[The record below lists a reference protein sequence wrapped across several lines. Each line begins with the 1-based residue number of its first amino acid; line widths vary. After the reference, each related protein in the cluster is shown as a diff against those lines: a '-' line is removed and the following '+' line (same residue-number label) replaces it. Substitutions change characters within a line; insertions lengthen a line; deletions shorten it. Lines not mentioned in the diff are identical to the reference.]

1 MRNPIHPI
9 LMILALSATAL
20 AADAPVAPIPAD
32 LKGEDLLVV
41 TNRDSNDLTLIDWRK
56 ETIVGRRRL
65 GCVCNPHMAM
75 LTPDGKTLV
84 TMGTALDKIFVM
96 DVAGDAPAREITVG
110 SRPEHFDIS
119 ADSRTAFVNNFKE
132 GTLSVID
139 LKECREVSRIPG
151 FSEPHNV
158 TFTPDGKKAY
168 VANLGAHEVGI
179 VDLQQRKLVGRL
191 AIGSA
196 GRQSKLEDDKSLDAI
211 NGIINVTLTPDGKW
225 GYAADGDSGQVAII
239 DTEKDE
245 VVATLKVGGAPW
257 RAYASPDGKWMLIPN
272 NGDETVSVI
281 DAKTRKVVA
290 TLPAFGWMTG
300 INFGPEGKKAY
311 VIGTGETG
319 AIMVYDLEAMKLVTR
334 IKIGGRLALETAA
347 TSPDHAKIFLTSST
361 DNSVYV
367 ISTATDTMRKIEN
380 VGVSPWASFIL
391 GGENYCH

>member
-1 MRNPIHPI
+1 MRARLTPI
-9 LMILALSATAL
+9 LMSLALSA
-20 AADAPVAPIPAD
+20 AAIAGDAPPAPA

-41 TNRDSNDLTLIDWRK
+41 TNRDSNDLTLIDWRT
-56 ETIVGRRRL
+56 ETIVGRRSL
-65 GCVCNPHMAM
+65 GCTCNPHMAM
-75 LTPDGKTLV
+75 VTPDGKTLV

-96 DVAGDAPAREITVG
+96 DVAGTAPAREITVG
-110 SRPEHFDIS
+110 ARPEHFDIS
-119 ADSRTAFVNNFKE
+119 CDSRYAFVNNFKE
-132 GTLSVID
+132 GTLSIID
-139 LKECREVSRIPG
+139 LKAGKEVSRISG

-168 VANLGAHEVGI
+168 IANLGAHEVGI
-179 VDLQQRKLVGRL
+179 VDLQKRELVGRL

-196 GRQSKLEDDKSLDAI
+196 GKQGRLEDDKTLDAI

-239 DTEKDE
+239 DVEKDE

-281 DAKTRKVVA
+281 DAKSKKVVA

-300 INFGPEGKKAY
+300 INFGPGGKKAY

-319 AIMVYDLEAMKLVTR
+319 AIMVYDLESMKLLSR
-334 IKIGGRLALETAA
+334 IKVGGRLALETAA

-367 ISTATDTMRKIEN
+367 ITTATDTLKKIEN

-391 GGENYCH
+391 NGENYCH